1 MFTKQ
6 ELQVLAQTLVQR
18 REWLTKN
25 LDKPEHANNKVQN
38 EKTLQ
43 IIERA
48 LTKLSAQLRSAS
60 TTSEA
65 TESTEGEAEGSREQI
80 AHYISN
86 RSTSPIRQ
94 AAINRRQQ
102 LSPHHIRVLLVD
114 DDHFICE
121 ILCAFLRVVGI
132 TQIDTAND
140 GMKGISM
147 MYEANPV
154 YDLVLCDW
162 NMPKKSGIDVHN
174 AMRAAERYMGTV
186 FMLVTAV
193 TEAKLIREA
202 IGEGVDDYVVKPIE
216 QDKLIKKISRLFPQV
231 KVEK

>member
-6 ELQVLAQTLVQR
+6 ELQIVGQTLVQR

-25 LDKPEHANNKVQN
+25 INKPEYANNKAQH

-43 IIERA
+43 IIESA
-48 LTKLSAQLRSAS
+48 LAKLSAQMRD
-60 TTSEA
+60 TNEA
-65 TESTEGEAEGSREQI
+65 TDNDASREQVT
-80 AHYISN
+80 HYISN
-86 RSTSPIRQ
+86 KATSPLRQ
-94 AAINRRQQ
+94 AAQSRRQQ
-102 LSPHHIRVLLVD
+102 LAPEQIRVLLVD
-114 DDHFICE
+114 DDNFICE
-121 ILCAFLRVVGI
+121 VLSAFLRAVGI
-132 TQIDTAND
+132 TQVDIAND

-174 AMRAAERYMGTV
+174 AMRAAERYIGTV

-202 IGEGVDDYVVKPIE
+202 IEEGVDDYVVKPIE
-216 QDKLIKKISRLFPQV
+216 QEKLIKKIARMFPLV
-231 KVEK
+231 KSGD